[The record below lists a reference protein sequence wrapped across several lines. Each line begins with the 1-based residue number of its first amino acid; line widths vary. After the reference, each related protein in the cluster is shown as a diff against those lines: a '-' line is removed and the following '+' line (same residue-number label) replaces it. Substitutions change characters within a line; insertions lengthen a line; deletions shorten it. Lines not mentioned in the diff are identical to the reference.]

1 MKGGR
6 AYAAFGLVCAL
17 AISGVAVASSSQ
29 SGAGTVRACASKRT
43 GELRLLRGSQ
53 RCRST
58 ETRVSWNVRGPR
70 GVAGRAGAP
79 GSAGATGPA
88 GPTGPQGAQGAAG
101 ATGPQGTAGLGK
113 AYVGPDPPD
122 PISDIGDG
130 ASGGSRVAS
139 ISLPGGPYVLLGRVV
154 LSPGVA
160 GGFATCEFRR
170 VPGGQR
176 VGDVHSIGSGSGSAN
191 LTLTGVVAGNVTD
204 VELRCWH
211 NIGSTVGASGGRIHA
226 IQATSVEPAPAAP

>member
-6 AYAAFGLVCAL
+6 AYAALALVGAL
-17 AISGVAVASSSQ
+17 AISGVAVAASSQ
-29 SGAGTVRACASKRT
+29 SAETVRACASKRT

-58 ETRVSWNVRGPR
+58 ETRVSWNVRGAR
-70 GVAGRAGAP
+70 GVAGPAGAQ
-79 GSAGATGPA
+79 GTAGATGPA
-88 GPTGPQGAQGAAG
+88 GPAGPQGPQGAAG
-101 ATGPQGTAGLGK
+101 AAGPQGLAGVGK
-113 AYVGPDPPD
+113 AYFGPDPAD

-139 ISLPGGPYVLLGRVV
+139 IRLPGGPYVLLGRVV
-154 LSPGVA
+154 LSPGVG

-170 VPGGQR
+170 VPGTTR
-176 VGDVHSIGSGSGSAN
+176 VGDTHSVGSGSGSAN
-191 LTLTGVVAGNVTD
+191 LTLTAVVAANVTD